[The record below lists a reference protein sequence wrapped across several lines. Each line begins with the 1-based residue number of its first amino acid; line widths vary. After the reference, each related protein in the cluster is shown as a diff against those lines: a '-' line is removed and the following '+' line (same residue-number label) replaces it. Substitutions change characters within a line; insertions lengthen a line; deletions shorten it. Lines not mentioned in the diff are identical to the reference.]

1 MILSPIVRISLLAKA
16 ALLTVA
22 VLVLVAGCT
31 DDGGDPTSAPA
42 VSPPTATSAPTAAPD
57 PTAAPAMSEPV
68 HVVTT
73 TNIVADWV
81 TNIGG
86 DHVNVFSV
94 LPVGAD
100 PHGYQPGARDVAQI
114 ADADLVLSIGLG
126 LEASWLRE
134 LLENAARDPSTIV
147 ELGESIDPIEFAETH
162 IEDVELLEDL
172 AHVIHEVEDGEIS
185 PEEGIEE
192 IEALVKAFEAM
203 EEGHDHEDE
212 EEGEHHGDEDE
223 EEGHDHEDEEEGEHH
238 GDEDEE
244 EGHDHEDEEEGEHH
258 GDEDE
263 EEGHD
268 HEDEEEGEHHG
279 DEDEEEGHDHGDE
292 DHADEGLAA
301 MVLEIIHEVEDGEMS
316 AADAIEAIHHM
327 TEEGEDAHAGH
338 GHGLEDPHFWFDPLR
353 VKVAVDE
360 IVSQLSALDPDNAG
374 VFSANASAYK
384 EQLDELHTWTQS
396 QVDVVPQDHRLLVTS
411 HDSLGYFALL
421 YGFEVAGVILSFTTE
436 VEPSAEDLAHLA
448 ETIKDLGV
456 PAVFGET
463 TVSERLAASL
473 ATETGAQL
481 VRLYSGSLGQEGSEA
496 ETYIGMVRTN
506 VSRITEALK

>member
-1 MILSPIVRISLLAKA
+1 MILSPIFRMSLVAKA

-22 VLVLVAGCT
+22 LLVALAACT
-31 DDGGDPTSAPA
+31 DDGADPTSAPA
-42 VSPPTATSAPTAAPD
+42 VSPPTATTAPTAAPD
-57 PTAAPAMSEPV
+57 PTATPAMSEPV

-100 PHGYQPGARDVAQI
+100 PHGFQPGARDVAQI

-126 LEASWLRE
+126 LEASWLTE

-147 ELGESIDPIEFAETH
+147 ELAELVDPIEFAETH

-172 AHVIHEVEDGEIS
+172 ARVIHEVEDGDIG
-185 PEEGIEE
+185 PDEGLEE
-192 IEALVKAFEAM
+192 IEELVKAFEAM
-203 EEGHDHEDE
+203 EEGHHEDEDDHGDEEGDEGEDHGDEEEEEGEDHGDE
-212 EEGEHHGDEDE
+212 EEGDHHGDEEEEEGDDHGDEEE
-223 EEGHDHEDEEEGEHH
+223 EEGHHEDEDDH
-238 GDEDEE
+238 GDE
-244 EGHDHEDEEEGEHH
+244 
-258 GDEDE
+258 
-263 EEGHD
+263 
-268 HEDEEEGEHHG
+268 
-279 DEDEEEGHDHGDE
+279 E
-292 DHADEGLAA
+292 DHADEELTA
-301 MVLEIIHEVEDGEMS
+301 MVLEIIHQVEEGELD
-316 AADAIEAIHHM
+316 AGDAIEAIEGM
-327 TEEGEDAHAGH
+327 TEEGEDAHGGH

-353 VKVAVDE
+353 VKIAVDE
-360 IVSQLSALDPDNAG
+360 IVSQLSALDPDNSG

-384 EQLDELHTWTQS
+384 EQLDDLHTWTQS
-396 QVDVVPQDHRLLVTS
+396 QVEVVPQDHRLLVTS

-421 YGFEVAGVILSFTTE
+421 YGFEVVGVILSFTTE
-436 VEPSAEDLAHLA
+436 VEPSAEDLVHLA
-448 ETIKDLGV
+448 ETIEDLGV

-481 VRLYSGSLGQEGSEA
+481 VRLYSGSLGQEGGEA

-506 VSRITEALK
+506 VSRIVEALK

>member
-1 MILSPIVRISLLAKA
+1 MIPSPVVRIYLLAKA
-16 ALLTVA
+16 ALLAVA
-22 VLVLVAGCT
+22 VLVVLAACT
-31 DDGGDPTSAPA
+31 DNGGEPTSAPA
-42 VSPPTATSAPTAAPD
+42 VSAPTATTAPAAAPD
-57 PTAAPAMSEPV
+57 PTATPVEADPV

-100 PHGYQPGARDVAQI
+100 PHGFQPGARDVAQI

-126 LEASWLRE
+126 LEASWLTD

-147 ELGESIDPIEFAETH
+147 ELGEVIDPIEFAETH

-172 AHVIHEVEDGEIS
+172 AHVIHEVEDGEIT
-185 PEEGIEE
+185 PEEGLEE
-192 IEALVKAFEAM
+192 IEELVKAFEAM
-203 EEGHDHEDE
+203 EEGHHE
-212 EEGEHHGDEDE
+212 EEGDHHGDEEEEEGDHHGDEEEEEGDHHGDEEEEEADHHGDEEEEEGDHHDDE
-223 EEGHDHEDEEEGEHH
+223 EEGHDHAD
-238 GDEDEE
+238 D
-244 EGHDHEDEEEGEHH
+244 DHAD
-258 GDEDE
+258 D
-263 EEGHD
+263 D
-268 HEDEEEGEHHG
+268 HAD
-279 DEDEEEGHDHGDE
+279 D
-292 DHADEGLAA
+292 DHADEGLTA
-301 MVLEIIHEVEDGEMS
+301 MILEIIHEVEEGELD
-316 AADAIEAIHHM
+316 AADAIEAIHHLA
-327 TEEGEDAHAGH
+327 EEGDDAHAGH

-360 IVSQLSALDPDNAG
+360 IVSQLSALDPDNADA
-374 VFSANASAYK
+374 FAANASAYK
-384 EQLDELHTWTQS
+384 EQLDELHTWTLS
-396 QVDVVPQDHRLLVTS
+396 QVEVVPQDHRLLVTS

-463 TVSERLAASL
+463 TVSERLAAAL

-481 VRLYSGSLGQEGSEA
+481 VRLYSGSLGQEGSGA

-506 VSRITEALK
+506 ASRISEALK